1 MSKIVDYYFTPVSP
15 WAYLGHARFSAMA
28 AKAGATVR
36 PRPVDYG
43 KIFPVSGGLPLKQR
57 PAQRQAYRLMELRRW
72 RDWLALP
79 LTIEPK
85 FFPVDAGTASL
96 MLTACIAQG
105 SDATMRLA
113 GTMLRAVWA
122 EEKNLADHETL
133 VALAQS
139 AGLDGRALLDAARDT
154 ATTETYARHTAE
166 AIDLQVFGAPTY
178 VIEGELYWGQD
189 RLDFVERALA
199 A

>member
-72 RDWLALP
+72 RDWLGLP
-79 LTIEPK
+79 LTIEPQ

-178 VIEGELYWGQD
+178 VIEGELFWGQD